1 MIVLHSLCCYV
12 QNCCLQRSGLAAG
25 LSPQL
30 ALPTP
35 WDQPR
40 VMQSPRVPLL
50 QPPAQAALQ
59 IGTRRG
65 TAGDINGI

>member
-12 QNCCLQRSGLAAG
+12 QNRCLQCSGLAAG

-30 ALPTP
+30 ALPMP
-35 WDQPR
+35 WDQR
-40 VMQSPRVPLL
+40 RGMQSPRVPLL
-50 QPPAQAALQ
+50 QPLAQAALQ
-59 IGTRRG
+59 AGTRQG